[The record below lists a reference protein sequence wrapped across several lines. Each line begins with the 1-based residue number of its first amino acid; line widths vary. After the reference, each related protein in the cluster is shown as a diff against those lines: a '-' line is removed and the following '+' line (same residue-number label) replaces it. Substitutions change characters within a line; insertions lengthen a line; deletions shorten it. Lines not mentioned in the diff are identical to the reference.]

1 MSQKF
6 LLDIDPIRFFLGF
19 LAVGLALGFL
29 RYFDQWVYFPLFPNI
44 LDSATMAFIGIFLLW
59 DVLKKVR
66 ANARK
71 DETTKT

>member
-1 MSQKF
+1 
-6 LLDIDPIRFFLGF
+6 
-19 LAVGLALGFL
+19 LALGFL